1 MKKILIAFLL
11 LFSISSLI
19 YAQGNKIGEN
29 IENFKIA
36 YFTKQLELT
45 SDEAKTFWPVYNEFQ
60 RELATVQKERRFGIK
75 EAKTTIDE
83 LKDKEIETLVDNEMI
98 YRQKELDIEKR
109 YHSRFKSILPIRKV
123 AKLYVAEQGYKR
135 ALLKKIQEVRK
146 N

>member
-36 YFTKQLELT
+36 YFIKQLELT

>member
-1 MKKILIAFLL
+1 MKKTLIAFLL
-11 LFSISSLI
+11 MFSISSLI

-60 RELATVQKERRFGIK
+60 RELELIRKDRRFGIRDAK
-75 EAKTTIDE
+75 ENMDDF
-83 LKDKEIETLVDNEMI
+83 KDKEIELVVDNEI
-98 YRQKELDIEKR
+98 FFRQKELDVEKK

-123 AKLYVAEQGYKR
+123 AKLYAAEQGYKR
-135 ALLKKIQEVRK
+135 ALLKKIQESRK